1 MKKLAGIIIKFKGVI
16 LALFIILTIVSG
28 YFATQV
34 KTNFDIFSYVPKEAS
49 STIAIN
55 TMTEEYDQ
63 DLPNAEIGIPDLS
76 IIEALEMK
84 KVLAA
89 LPYVDEV
96 LWLDDQ
102 SDLATPLSLLD
113 KKVVDGF
120 YYDEM
125 ALYHVTINDDSK
137 AQDILVELQE
147 LVGPD
152 GAVRGQIVEMAFMQR
167 GVTTEMGRIVAFIV
181 PVALLILLFATK
193 SWFEPVLFMIVIFV
207 GVLLNMGSNAIFK
220 DVSFITQA
228 VGSVLQLAV
237 SMDYAIFL
245 LHRFSEYRDE
255 GHTIEDAMKLAIVKS
270 FTPVL
275 SSALTTFFGFLTLI
289 FMRFQI
295 GPDLGIVLA
304 KGVFLSLISVFLL
317 LPVLAVYTYKIIDKT
332 THKSFL
338 PSFKGLSRLVIRIGI
353 PIIIICALITVPA
366 FLAQR
371 SNYFLYGS
379 QSYPAGSREA
389 VDSARL
395 NEQFGENMQM
405 ALLVPKGQWAVEQ
418 QLTKD
423 LLQIPEMKSAI
434 GYVTQVGTGIPPDIL
449 PDRILSPLISD
460 HYSRLILV
468 AELPA
473 ESPET
478 FELAEMVREMVADA
492 YPGGGTHLA
501 GANFV
506 MLDMKTTINQDL
518 FIVNGLAILA
528 IALVIMFAFR
538 SLALPMILV
547 MTIELSIW
555 INLAI
560 PYLTG
565 TPLNF
570 IGYLVI
576 STVQLGATVDYG
588 ILMAQHYIDHRQLL
602 SRKEAAM
609 KSVQTVAGSIIPPA
623 LILASA
629 GFLLKAISSI
639 SVVAELGQVLGA
651 GALISLVMVLFL
663 LPNLLRLFDGFIQK
677 TTWKLQMVPDRHS
690 YRRRRAK
697 VISDLDAIDQEN

>member
-317 LPVLAVYTYKIIDKT
+317 LPVLAVYTYKIID
-332 THKSFL
+332 
-338 PSFKGLSRLVIRIGI
+338 
-353 PIIIICALITVPA
+353 
-366 FLAQR
+366 
-371 SNYFLYGS
+371 
-379 QSYPAGSREA
+379 
-389 VDSARL
+389 
-395 NEQFGENMQM
+395 
-405 ALLVPKGQWAVEQ
+405 
-418 QLTKD
+418 
-423 LLQIPEMKSAI
+423 
-434 GYVTQVGTGIPPDIL
+434 
-449 PDRILSPLISD
+449 
-460 HYSRLILV
+460 
-468 AELPA
+468 
-473 ESPET
+473 
-478 FELAEMVREMVADA
+478 
-492 YPGGGTHLA
+492 
-501 GANFV
+501 
-506 MLDMKTTINQDL
+506 
-518 FIVNGLAILA
+518 
-528 IALVIMFAFR
+528 
-538 SLALPMILV
+538 
-547 MTIELSIW
+547 
-555 INLAI
+555 
-560 PYLTG
+560 
-565 TPLNF
+565 
-570 IGYLVI
+570 
-576 STVQLGATVDYG
+576 
-588 ILMAQHYIDHRQLL
+588 
-602 SRKEAAM
+602 
-609 KSVQTVAGSIIPPA
+609 
-623 LILASA
+623 
-629 GFLLKAISSI
+629 
-639 SVVAELGQVLGA
+639 
-651 GALISLVMVLFL
+651 
-663 LPNLLRLFDGFIQK
+663 
-677 TTWKLQMVPDRHS
+677 
-690 YRRRRAK
+690 
-697 VISDLDAIDQEN
+697 